1 MRALNAQ
8 FELFDTSYVPVGNWN
23 GGMQQGSKLAGRES
37 ARKYKNSG
45 NEAKK
50 WLKTKGITFFDA
62 ANCAHFTRKFAP
74 IERCMEQKR
83 RVLSKTKLRLRRGQ
97 ARQESDRKSATSPA
111 DLAASVPT
119 APPWEWP
126 KRRGVRS
133 RRLQPFA
140 WDWKAAAL
148 LPHSTAPTARFGLKD
163 AEVAELKHGVGDGIR
178 TRDVQ
183 IHSLALYQLSYT
195 HRNCGARRP
204 VAVTPL

>member
-119 APPWEWP
+119 APP
-126 KRRGVRS
+126 GSGRS
-133 RRLQPFA
+133 AVECGRAGYSLSPGIGRRRLCC
-140 WDWKAAAL
+140 
-148 LPHSTAPTARFGLKD
+148 
-163 AEVAELKHGVGDGIR
+163 R
-178 TRDVQ
+178 TP
-183 IHSLALYQLSYT
+183 
-195 HRNCGARRP
+195 RRRQRAS
-204 VAVTPL
+204 V